1 VKDFTEY
8 SKTASE
14 YELFS
19 FLYDRIVSREIIS
32 FSQLMNFTAPVIRDK
47 RCHPVILRCFEMI
60 KQLNWGFFAQINPVS
75 HRKLWRELVIPD
87 KLFPEAGD
95 LKPTLQISNL
105 YISMLDIHGF
115 TKFCMDSRKNLSM
128 MHILDKTINHEI
140 RHIADLCGSA
150 SRRER
155 GDEIV
160 VISASATD
168 ALMATLCII
177 DYFAKTNVVD
187 DPNIS
192 TKRKGDAAI
201 LPVFKLSAGIT
212 GGNTTSP
219 LIMTEEGYLSGFL
232 LNSGARL
239 QTRANELSPRESRVM
254 IAKQVYMSFQKE
266 NALEKCSLVKN
277 KAIYFLDTGLIEFKG
292 VQIPTCEAVF
302 KEEDRYKEK
311 FSEELAR
318 LFGSIRE
325 NLWEQRIFLN
335 LMELLSKVAREMS
348 NFTVTPSAPIYS
360 MQTINNDSFIQ
371 LCRKATVAYLYEE
384 DYPLAVEFLHYF
396 INLIKIIPAFD
407 RLILDY
413 LNGITDKYDLLL
425 KTYQNAID
433 KEVDEKASLIF
444 HGNSYKTWLAAK
456 NGANIYEKLRGIGRR
471 SNDITKKK
479 NLWYALI
486 KQHQEEMAF
495 TLYSGKK

>member
-1 VKDFTEY
+1 MKDFAEY
-8 SKTASE
+8 SKTTSE

-19 FLYDRIVSREIIS
+19 FFHDRIVNREIIA
-32 FSQLMNFTAPVIRDK
+32 FSQLVNFAAPIIRDS
-47 RCHPVILRCFEMI
+47 RCHPVITRCFELI
-60 KQLNWGFFAQINPVS
+60 KQLNWGFFARINPTS

-87 KLFPEAGD
+87 KNFPEAGD

-115 TKFCMDSRKNLSM
+115 TKFCMDSRKNLSL
-128 MHILDKTINHEI
+128 MHTLDKAINHEI

-168 ALMATLCII
+168 ALMATLSII
-177 DYFAKTNVVD
+177 DYFAKTSVVG

-192 TKRKGDAAI
+192 TRRTGDAAI
-201 LPVFKLSAGIT
+201 LPVFKISAGIT

-266 NALEKCSLVKN
+266 NVLEKCSLVKN
-277 KAIYFLDTGLIEFKG
+277 KAVYFLDTGLIEFKG
-292 VQIPTCEAVF
+292 VQIPTCEVVF

-311 FSEELAR
+311 FSEELVR
-318 LFGSIRE
+318 LFGAIRE
-325 NLWEQRIFLN
+325 NLWEQRIFLS
-335 LMELLSKVAREMS
+335 LIELLSRVAVEMPKF
-348 NFTVTPSAPIYS
+348 NITPHSPILG
-360 MQTINNDSFIQ
+360 MQSITNDSFKQ
-371 LCRKATVAYLYEE
+371 LCRKAMVAYIHEE
-384 DYPLAVEFLHYF
+384 DY
-396 INLIKIIPAFD
+396 
-407 RLILDY
+407 
-413 LNGITDKYDLLL
+413 
-425 KTYQNAID
+425 
-433 KEVDEKASLIF
+433 
-444 HGNSYKTWLAAK
+444 
-456 NGANIYEKLRGIGRR
+456 
-471 SNDITKKK
+471 
-479 NLWYALI
+479 
-486 KQHQEEMAF
+486 
-495 TLYSGKK
+495 

>member
-1 VKDFTEY
+1 VKDFAEY
-8 SKTASE
+8 SKTTSE

-19 FLYDRIVSREIIS
+19 FFHDRIVNREIIS
-32 FSQLMNFTAPVIRDK
+32 FSQLISFAAPIIRDS
-47 RCHPVILRCFEMI
+47 RCHPVIVRCFEII
-60 KQLNWGFFAQINPVS
+60 KQLNWGFFARINPGS

-128 MHILDKTINHEI
+128 MHTLDKAINHEI

-177 DYFAKTNVVD
+177 DYFAKTSVVD

-192 TKRKGDAAI
+192 TKRTGDAAI

-266 NALEKCSLVKN
+266 NVLEKCSLVKN
-277 KAIYFLDTGLIEFKG
+277 KTVYFLDTGLIEFKG
-292 VQIPTCEAVF
+292 VQIPTCEVVF

-311 FSEELAR
+311 FGEELVR
-318 LFGSIRE
+318 LFGAIRE
-325 NLWEQRIFLN
+325 NLWEQRIFLS
-335 LMELLSKVAREMS
+335 LMDLLAKVAGEMPKFS
-348 NFTVTPSAPIYS
+348 VTPRAPIYG
-360 MQTINNDSFIQ
+360 MQTINNDSFKQ
-371 LCRKATVAYLYEE
+371 LCRKAMVAYLHEE
-384 DYPLAVEFLHYF
+384 DYSLAVDLLHDF
-396 INLIKIIPAFD
+396 INIIGMIPSFD
-407 RLILDY
+407 QLILDY
-413 LNGITDKYDLLL
+413 LKGITDKYDLLL
-425 KTYQNAID
+425 KTYQAAID
-433 KEVDEKASLIF
+433 REVDEKAGQIF
-444 HGNSYKTWLAAK
+444 HGNNYKTWLAAK
-456 NGANIYEKLRGIGRR
+456 NGAGIYEKLRVIGRR
-471 SNDITKKK
+471 SNDIAKKK
-479 NLWYALI
+479 ALWYSLI
-486 KQHQEEMAF
+486 KQHHEEMVF